1 MVMMGKVPDLLWR
14 FEGLTRGV
22 FCEIGEGTFSLLE
35 VAVYILVHLIV
46 RPTIIISQLILIF
59 SCKIKYSRG
68 INKNS
73 KKLTIKF
80 NQHSE
85 KFF

>member
-22 FCEIGEGTFSLLE
+22 FCEIGERTFSLLE

-46 RPTIIISQLILIF
+46 QGSL
-59 SCKIKYSRG
+59 
-68 INKNS
+68 
-73 KKLTIKF
+73 
-80 NQHSE
+80 
-85 KFF
+85 